1 MSKIVVALGGN
12 ALGSNHKEQLNIVK
26 ETVKSLVDL
35 ISDGHELIITHGNGP
50 QVGMIFNAMANVDPT
65 TAEDD
70 LPFPESGA
78 MSQGYIGYHLQQAM
92 EQEFKKRN
100 MRRNIVTVVSQVEVD
115 KNDKAFE
122 DPTKPIGPF
131 YKEKEAKQLMKET
144 GDIYK
149 EDAGRGWRKVIAS
162 PKPKKICELP
172 IIKKLIKNH
181 TTVITCGGGGIPV
194 INTSNGYVGV
204 DAVIDKDRTSALLA
218 KELDADIL
226 LILTAVDQVSIN
238 FNKSNEKKINNITI
252 EEAKEYI
259 KNEEFAKG
267 SMLPKVEACID
278 FLTNSY
284 KKKAIITSLDKAS
297 SAIKGNAG
305 TTLVRDDKKINVKK
319 DDSNKTKN
327 KRKKKSVT
335 LTAFSILLIMTVLIG
350 LASNFISDCIYIN
363 GQTITKNG
371 VIGATLSQTLVSPIL
386 GFRDAIDICI
396 FILILGA
403 FLKVVTKTNALETGV
418 RALIKKLK
426 GKELLLIPIL
436 MLIFSIGGTTY
447 GMQEETVAFYV
458 LLSFAMVAAGM
469 DTLVAAA
476 IVLLGAGSGVLGSTI
491 NPFAVGAAIDA
502 LPEGIEINQGI
513 MMAIGA
519 LLWVSTYLITTGAVM
534 LYAKKVL
541 KKKGSTFLSL
551 QERKDM
557 FETYSLKEEKKKD
570 DSLNSK
576 QKITLCL
583 FLFTFIIMIIG
594 FIPWTSFGVN
604 IFESGYIFPVIIGTP
619 LGDWYFQEATLW
631 FLIMAIIIALINK
644 MKEHEIVDTLIDGAN
659 DMIGVI
665 AIIAIARGASILM
678 KQTHLDEYIINRAA
692 FALSNVSQIVFVPLN
707 YIIHVGLS
715 ILVPSSSGLASLS
728 TPIMAP
734 LAQTLNFSVETTL
747 MEMISA
753 NGLVNLFAPT
763 CGVIMAGLELA
774 KVEYSTW
781 LRWVAKVIVLIA
793 IVNILILTF
802 SMYIL

>member
-12 ALGSNHKEQLNIVK
+12 ALGNNHKEQLNIVK

-35 ISDGHELIITHGNGP
+35 ISEGHELIITHGNGP

-65 TAEDD
+65 TTEDD

-92 EQEFKKRN
+92 EQEFKKRK
-100 MRRNIVTVVSQVEVD
+100 MRRNIVTVVSQVEVE

-131 YKEKEAKQLMKET
+131 YKEKEAKKLMKET

-162 PKPKKICELP
+162 PKPKKIVELQT
-172 IIKKLIKNH
+172 IKKLIKNH
-181 TTVITCGGGGIPV
+181 TTIITCGGGGIPV
-194 INTSNGYVGV
+194 INTNNGYVGV

-226 LILTAVDQVSIN
+226 LILTAVEQVSIN
-238 FNKSNEKKINNITI
+238 FNKSNEKKLNNLSI

-259 KNEEFAKG
+259 KKEEFAKG

-278 FLTNSY
+278 FLTNSR

-297 SAIKGNAG
+297 AAIKGNAG
-305 TTLVRDDKKINVKK
+305 TTLVREDNKIAVKK
-319 DDSNKTKN
+319 DNNKKTKT
-327 KRKKKSVT
+327 KRKKRYT

-350 LASNFISDCIYIN
+350 LASNLISDCIFVN
-363 GQTITKNG
+363 GQAVTKNG
-371 VIGATLSQTLVSPIL
+371 VIGATLSQTLISPIL
-386 GFRDAIDICI
+386 GFKDAMDICI
-396 FILILGA
+396 FILALGA
-403 FLKVVTKTNALETGV
+403 FLKVITKTNALETGI

-447 GMQEETVAFYV
+447 GMQEETVGFYV

-502 LPEGIEINQGI
+502 LPDTIQVNQAI

-519 LLWVSTYLITTGAVM
+519 LLWVITYLISTGAVM

-541 KKKGSTFLSL
+541 KKKGSTILSL
-551 QERKDM
+551 QERKEM
-557 FETYSLKEEKKKD
+557 VETYALKEEKKKED
-570 DSLNSK
+570 TLSSK
-576 QKITLCL
+576 QKITLSL

-594 FIPWTSFGVN
+594 FIPWTNFGVN

-644 MKEHEIVDTLIDGAN
+644 MNEHEIVDTLIDGAN

-678 KQTHLDEYIINRAA
+678 TQTNLDDYIINHAA
-692 FALSNVSQIVFVPLN
+692 IALSNVSQTLFVPLN
-707 YIIHVGLS
+707 YLIHVGLS

-734 LAQTLNFSVETTL
+734 LAETLNFSVETTL

-781 LRWVAKVIVLIA
+781 LKWVAKVIVLIA
-793 IVNILILTF
+793 IANILVLTF
-802 SMYIL
+802 AMYIL